1 MLKMTATCS
10 YRKIIRHC
18 DNTGRK
24 LTEAEFEKVNG
35 SKLIGRVQIELW
47 SDKLALIQT
56 EVPIFAGRE
65 ELNVGRPQGCA
76 FKDELW
82 EMAAEAALKA
92 MKTTG
97 AIVVDL
103 K

>member
-10 YRKIIRHC
+10 YRKIVRHC

-35 SKLIGRVQIELW
+35 SKLIGRVTLELW
-47 SDKLALIQT
+47 SDKLALIRT
-56 EVPIFAGRE
+56 EVPVFAGRE
-65 ELNVGRPQGCA
+65 ELGVGLPQGCT
-76 FKDELW
+76 FGEELW
-82 EMAAEAALKA
+82 DMAAEAALKA

-97 AIVVDL
+97 SIVVDL

>member
-10 YRKIIRHC
+10 YRKTIRHC

-56 EVPIFAGRE
+56 EVPIFGGNDE
-65 ELNVGRPQGCA
+65 VGVGLPQGCV
-76 FKDELW
+76 FGDELW
-82 EMAAEAALKA
+82 DMAAEAAKKA
-92 MKTTG
+92 IKTTG